1 MRPSRT
7 ADVLCAS
14 CFLIAISRYFL
25 FVTWLLLAVSLSTTL
40 AEAAPVTLQFE
51 ATVGPPRQGV
61 LGTVPPDWN
70 MSLQQGDAI
79 SGTFTFEPFD
89 AASSVSAT
97 TLAQPFEFSLRI
109 KTHTLTTAQYGIEVF
124 NDRISDDAPDPTDI
138 INTGCSFLGGGTECA
153 PATVSPGDPVEWSFG
168 IAMFGGATV
177 LDGADIPSNPLT
189 WQQLVSDNT
198 TLVSFRHPVTGW
210 SYGFLATIDSIH
222 DVPEPSSSVQIVLCA
237 IIVFVCFLGRY
248 IR

>member
-1 MRPSRT
+1 MRRCRT
-7 ADVLCAS
+7 VDAFCAPL
-14 CFLIAISRYFL
+14 FLTTHSGNLLFFVWIASIFSASY
-25 FVTWLLLAVSLSTTL
+25 AVSR
-40 AEAAPVTLQFE
+40 AAPVTLQFE

-61 LGTVPPDWN
+61 LGPVPPDWN
-70 MSLQQGDAI
+70 LSLQQGDAI

-89 AASSVSAT
+89 AASNISTT

-109 KTHTLTTAQYGIEVF
+109 KTRTLATTQFGIEVF

-138 INTGCSFLGGGTECA
+138 INIGCSFLGGGTECA

-198 TLVSFRHPVTGW
+198 TLVSFKHPVTAW

-237 IIVFVCFLGRY
+237 IIVFGCFLVRY